1 VLHSARFAAMNLLL
15 IASTLAGLQVER
27 ATAPGFRGEGDGKLV
42 VLEVP
47 ENVSLDFF
55 VVQCARAGDGE
66 TLFEVYRSG
75 EPASPAEA
83 RRGEV
88 YREENARVSFRIEAG
103 TLPFAPGDTFSF
115 VTFEDV
121 SRIDELLDRWLE
133 QYVKWIISREE
144 RERFETL
151 SEPVE
156 KLAFVESFWRR
167 RDPTPD
173 SPTNEAR
180 EEHARRFAYAV
191 SSFGAGT
198 PGWATDR
205 GKIYILLGPPSAIDR
220 NPAGRTAFERPSEV
234 WTYNNARN
242 PKLPASMDVAFVD
255 FTATGRFEIVS
266 SSNLDVLAPL
276 RTNLGYAMSELEAI
290 GLMRS
295 GGTLMDPTTGLRTE
309 IDPTRLVTGRFDLER
324 DLQEIGKVPQL
335 AMPDVRAVTEAS
347 ARFPTIPLLAEAS
360 VFQSGGDA
368 ALVPVTLA
376 IPYARLTPEPVES
389 GYRYQ
394 VDLVV
399 QFQVDGLDKALEDR
413 IEVMVSKDGIEEY
426 RNSDLL
432 YDASILLPAGEY
444 ELVATVRDNPS
455 GAVGQVSSKVSVPPI
470 ETGKLSLSSLLL
482 ASAAVEA
489 PAANEVERAPFQ
501 FGNVRLVPNL
511 SKTFLSGRALTA
523 YLEAYGLAGEARLK
537 VDFFLLKDGRL
548 FSKVAPS
555 HHRPGG
561 GGQVAVRS
569 EISLL
574 RFPPG
579 EYVLRARITDETTGE
594 VAERESPFTV
604 RGR

>member
-1 VLHSARFAAMNLLL
+1 MNLLL
-15 IASTLAGLQVER
+15 ILWTLAALQVER
-27 ATAPGFRGEGDGKLV
+27 TTAPSFRGGGDGKLV

-55 VVQCARAGDGE
+55 VVQCARAGDAK
-66 TLFEVYRSG
+66 TVFEVYRSG
-75 EPASPAEA
+75 KSATPPEA
-83 RRGEV
+83 RPGEI
-88 YREENARVSFRIEAG
+88 YLEEESRVSFRIEAG
-103 TLPFAPGDTFSF
+103 ALPFTPGDTFSF

-133 QYVKWIISREE
+133 QYVKWILSREE
-144 RERFETL
+144 RERFL
-151 SEPVE
+151 SLGDPAE

-173 SPTNEAR
+173 TPPNEAR

-191 SSFGAGT
+191 ANFGAGT

-205 GKIYILLGPPSAIDR
+205 GKIYILLGPPNAIER

-242 PKLPASMDVAFVD
+242 PRLPASMDVAFVD

-295 GGTLMDPTTGLRTE
+295 GGTLMDPVTGMRTD

-324 DLQEIGKVPQL
+324 DLQEIRKVPQL
-335 AMPDVRAVTEAS
+335 TLPDLRTVTEAS
-347 ARFPTIPLLAEAS
+347 ARFPTIPVLAEAA
-360 VFQSGGDA
+360 VFRAGGEA
-368 ALVPVTLA
+368 AVVPFTLS
-376 IPYARLTPEPVES
+376 IPYARLTPEPVDE

-399 QFQVDGLDKALEDR
+399 QFQVEGVDKGLEDR
-413 IEVMVSKDGIEEY
+413 LEVTVSKEAIEEY
-426 RNSDLL
+426 RESALL
-432 YDASILLPAGEY
+432 YDASILLPPGEY
-444 ELVATVRDNPS
+444 PILATIRDNPS
-455 GAVGQVSSKVSVPPI
+455 GAIGQASSRVSVPSFDP
-470 ETGKLSLSSLLL
+470 GKLSLSSLLL
-482 ASAAVEA
+482 ASAAVDV
-489 PAANEVERAPFQ
+489 PAAGDGEKAPFQ
-501 FGNVRLVPNL
+501 FGNIRLVPNL
-511 SKTFLSGRALTA
+511 SKTFLSGRAITA
-523 YLEAYGLAGEARLK
+523 YFEAYGLTGEARLK

-561 GGQVAVRS
+561 GGEVSVRS
-569 EISLL
+569 EISL
-574 RFPPG
+574 RNFPPG
-579 EYVLRARITDETTGE
+579 DYVLRARITDETTGG

>member
-1 VLHSARFAAMNLLL
+1 MNLLL
-15 IASTLAGLQVER
+15 IAWTLAGLQVER
-27 ATAPGFRGEGDGKLV
+27 ATAPSFRGEGDGKLL

-55 VVQCARAGDGE
+55 VVQCARAEDEGAV
-66 TLFEVYRSG
+66 FEVYRSG
-75 EPASPAEA
+75 EPASPAKA
-83 RRGEV
+83 RVGEI
-88 YREENARVSFRIEAG
+88 YREETSSVSFRIEPGA
-103 TLPFAPGDTFSF
+103 LPFAPGDTFSF

-144 RERFETL
+144 RDLFETL
-151 SEPVE
+151 SDPFE

-167 RDPTPD
+167 RDLTPD
-173 SPTNEAR
+173 RPPNETR

-191 SSFGAGT
+191 QNFGAGT

-205 GKIYILLGPPSAIDR
+205 GKIYILLGAPNAIDR

-234 WTYNNARN
+234 WTYNNAQN
-242 PKLPASMDVAFVD
+242 PRLPASMDVAFVD

-295 GGTLMDPTTGLRTE
+295 GGTLMDSSTGMRTD

-324 DLQEIGKVPQL
+324 DLQEIRKVPKL
-335 AMPDVRAVTEAS
+335 TMPDLRAVTEAS
-347 ARFPTIPLLAEAS
+347 ARFPTIPVLAEAS
-360 VFQSGGDA
+360 VFHDGGDRA
-368 ALVPVTLA
+368 IVPVQLS

-389 GYRYQ
+389 AYRYQ

-399 QFQVDGLDKALEDR
+399 QFQVDGVDKALEDR
-413 IEVMVSKDGIEEY
+413 IEVAVSKDAIEEY
-426 RNSDLL
+426 RRSELL
-432 YDASILLPAGEY
+432 YDASIQLPPGEY
-444 ELVATVRDNPS
+444 ELVVTIRDNPS
-455 GAVGQVSSKVSVPPI
+455 GAVGQVSSKVSVTPI
-470 ETGKLSLSSLLL
+470 EKGKLFLSSLLL
-482 ASAAVEA
+482 ASAAVDA
-489 PAANEVERAPFQ
+489 PASNEAEKAPFQ
-501 FGNVRLVPNL
+501 FGDVRLVPNL
-511 SKTFLSGRALTA
+511 SKIFLSGRSLTA
-523 YLEAYGLAGEARLK
+523 YVETYGLTGEARLK
-537 VDFFLLKDGRL
+537 VDFFLLKNGRL

-555 HHRPGG
+555 HHRPGVG
-561 GGQVAVRS
+561 GHVAVRS
-569 EISLL
+569 EISL
-574 RFPPG
+574 RSFPPG

-604 RGR
+604 RAK

>member
-1 VLHSARFAAMNLLL
+1 MNLLL
-15 IASTLAGLQVER
+15 ILWTLAALQVER
-27 ATAPGFRGEGDGKLV
+27 TTAPSFRGGGDGKLV

-55 VVQCARAGDGE
+55 VVQCARAGDAK
-66 TLFEVYRSG
+66 TVFEVYRSG
-75 EPASPAEA
+75 KSATPPEA
-83 RRGEV
+83 RPGEI
-88 YREENARVSFRIEAG
+88 YLEEESRVSFRIEAG
-103 TLPFAPGDTFSF
+103 ALPFTPGDTFSF

-133 QYVKWIISREE
+133 QYVKWILSREE
-144 RERFETL
+144 RERFL
-151 SEPVE
+151 SLGDPAE

-173 SPTNEAR
+173 TPPNEAR

-191 SSFGAGT
+191 ANFGAGT

-205 GKIYILLGPPSAIDR
+205 GKIYILLGPPNAIER

-242 PKLPASMDVAFVD
+242 PRLPASMDVAFVD

-295 GGTLMDPTTGLRTE
+295 GGTLMDPVTGMRTD

-324 DLQEIGKVPQL
+324 DLQEIRKVPQL
-335 AMPDVRAVTEAS
+335 TLPDLRTVTEAS
-347 ARFPTIPLLAEAS
+347 ARFPTIPVLAEAA
-360 VFQSGGDA
+360 VFRAGGEA
-368 ALVPVTLA
+368 AVVPFTLS
-376 IPYARLTPEPVES
+376 IPYGRLTPEPVDE

-399 QFQVDGLDKALEDR
+399 QFQVEGVDKGLEDR
-413 IEVMVSKDGIEEY
+413 LEVTVSKEAIEEY
-426 RNSDLL
+426 RESALL
-432 YDASILLPAGEY
+432 YDASILLPPGEY
-444 ELVATVRDNPS
+444 PILATIRDNPS
-455 GAVGQVSSKVSVPPI
+455 GAIGQASSRVSVPSFDP
-470 ETGKLSLSSLLL
+470 GKLSLSSLLL
-482 ASAAVEA
+482 ASAAVDV
-489 PAANEVERAPFQ
+489 PAAGDGEKAPFQ
-501 FGNVRLVPNL
+501 FGNIRLVPNL
-511 SKTFLSGRALTA
+511 SKTFLSGRAITA
-523 YLEAYGLAGEARLK
+523 YFEAYGLTGEARLK

-561 GGQVAVRS
+561 GGEVSVRS
-569 EISLL
+569 EISL
-574 RFPPG
+574 RNFPPG
-579 EYVLRARITDETTGE
+579 DYVLRARITDETTGG

>member
-1 VLHSARFAAMNLLL
+1 MNLLL
-15 IASTLAGLQVER
+15 IASTLAALQVER
-27 ATAPGFRGEGDGKLV
+27 ATAPSFRGDGDGKLV

-47 ENVSLDFF
+47 ENVSLAFF
-55 VVQCARAGDGE
+55 IVQCARAEDAE
-66 TLFEVYRSG
+66 AVFAVYRSG

-83 RRGEV
+83 PVGEI
-88 YREENARVSFRIEAG
+88 YREEKSRVSFRIEAG
-103 TLPFAPGDTFSF
+103 ALPFAPGDTFSF

-133 QYVKWIISREE
+133 QYVKWILSREE
-144 RERFETL
+144 RDRFETL
-151 SEPVE
+151 SDPTE

-173 SPTNEAR
+173 SPPNEAR

-191 SSFGAGT
+191 QNFGAGT

-205 GKIYILLGPPSAIDR
+205 GKIYILLGPPSAIER

-295 GGTLMDPTTGLRTE
+295 GGTLMDPITGMRTD

-324 DLQEIGKVPQL
+324 DLQEIRKVPQL
-335 AMPDVRAVTEAS
+335 TMPSLRTVTEAS
-347 ARFPTIPLLAEAS
+347 ARFPTIPVLAQAS
-360 VFQSGGDA
+360 VFHAGGEA
-368 ALVPVTLA
+368 AVVPVTLS
-376 IPYARLTPEPVES
+376 IPYARLTPEPLES

-399 QFQVDGLDKALEDR
+399 QFRVDGVDKALEDR
-413 IEVMVSKDGIEEY
+413 IEVLVSKDAIEEY
-426 RNSDLL
+426 RKSELL
-432 YDASILLPAGEY
+432 YDASILLPPGEY
-444 ELVATVRDNPS
+444 ELVTTVRDNPS

-470 ETGKLSLSSLLL
+470 ETGKLFLSSLLL
-482 ASAAVEA
+482 ASAAVDA
-489 PAANEVERAPFQ
+489 PASDEVEKAPFQ
-501 FGNVRLVPNL
+501 FGDVRLVPNL
-511 SKTFLSGRALTA
+511 SKIFLSGRSLTA
-523 YLEAYGLAGEARLK
+523 YLEAYGLSGEAQLK

-561 GGQVAVRS
+561 GGEVAVRS
-569 EISLL
+569 EISL
-574 RFPPG
+574 RSFPPG
-579 EYVLRARITDETTGE
+579 EYVLRARITDETTGD

-604 RGR
+604 RAR

>member
-1 VLHSARFAAMNLLL
+1 MNLLL
-15 IASTLAGLQVER
+15 ILGTLAALQLER
-27 ATAPGFRGEGDGKLV
+27 ATAPSFRGEGDGKLV

-47 ENVSLDFF
+47 ENVPLEFF
-55 VVQCARAGDGE
+55 VVQCARAEEGGAV
-66 TLFEVYRSG
+66 FEVFRAG
-75 EPASPAEA
+75 EPASPGEA
-83 RRGEV
+83 RAGEI
-88 YREENARVSFRIEAG
+88 YREEKLRVSFRIDNG

-144 RERFETL
+144 RARFESLTD
-151 SEPVE
+151 PVD
-156 KLAFVESFWRR
+156 KLGFIESFWRR
-167 RDPTPD
+167 RDPTPE
-173 SPTNEAR
+173 SPPNEAR
-180 EEHARRFAYAV
+180 EEHARRFAYALQN
-191 SSFGAGT
+191 FGAGT

-205 GKIYILLGPPSAIDR
+205 GKIYILLGPPNTIER

-242 PKLPASMDVAFVD
+242 PRLPASMDIAFVD

-266 SSNLDVLAPL
+266 SSNLDVVAPL

-295 GGTLMDPTTGLRTE
+295 GGTLKDQTTGLRTE
-309 IDPTRLVTGRFDLER
+309 INPTGLATGRFDFER
-324 DLQEIGKVPQL
+324 DLLEIGKVPQL
-335 AMPDVRAVTEAS
+335 TMPDLRAVTEAS
-347 ARFPTIPLLAEAS
+347 ARFPTIPVLAEAS
-360 VFQSGGDA
+360 VFQAGGEA
-368 ALVPVTLA
+368 AVVPVTLS
-376 IPYARLTPEPVES
+376 IPYARLTPEPVS
-389 GYRYQ
+389 DGYRYQ

-399 QFQVDGLDKALEDR
+399 QFRVNGVDKALEDR
-413 IEVMVSKDGIEEY
+413 IEVLVSKDAIEEY
-426 RNSDLL
+426 RKSALL
-432 YDASILLPAGEY
+432 YNASILLPPGEY

-455 GAVGQVSSKVSVPPI
+455 SAVGQVSSKVTVPSLEI
-470 ETGKLSLSSLLL
+470 GKLALSSLLL
-482 ASAAVEA
+482 ATAAVDA
-489 PAANEVERAPFQ
+489 PVSDEVEKAPFQ

-511 SKTFLSGRALTA
+511 SKIFVSGRALTA
-523 YLEAYGLAGEARLK
+523 YLEAYGLTGEARLK

-561 GGQVAVRS
+561 GGEVALRS
-569 EISLL
+569 EISL
-574 RFPPG
+574 RSFPPG

-604 RGR
+604 RAR